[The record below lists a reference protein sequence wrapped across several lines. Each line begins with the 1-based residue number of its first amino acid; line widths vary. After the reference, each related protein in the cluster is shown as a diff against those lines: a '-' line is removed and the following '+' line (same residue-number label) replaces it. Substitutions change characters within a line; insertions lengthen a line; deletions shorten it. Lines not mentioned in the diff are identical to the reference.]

1 MRPQFVTTMILQS
14 LVDPRRMLMDLRQKF
29 HVQGFMGTFVVED
42 LDKIIE
48 AGLLLKEVCGSG
60 LCERGTASL
69 E

>member
-1 MRPQFVTTMILQS
+1 
-14 LVDPRRMLMDLRQKF
+14 MLMDLSQKF

-48 AGLLLKEVCGSG
+48 AGLLLEEVCGSG

>member
-1 MRPQFVTTMILQS
+1 
-14 LVDPRRMLMDLRQKF
+14 MLMDLRQKF
-29 HVQGFMGTFVVED
+29 HLQVFMGTFVVEG

-60 LCERGTASL
+60 PCERGTASL